1 MGRAPP
7 KFDISI
13 AGDEQEQSR
22 IQLEKNL
29 LHTDLSLH
37 LSSTHDDFSVENP
50 RHHSSVSAPFSAFN
64 SIDPSRDA
72 LDMDEGIS
80 QLHAWSYRTGEDDE
94 GVRPFVGGE
103 TLSTAAHHASALTL
117 SAGLAGR
124 GERRDISLSGAEYDP
139 DRPLQDLIAGMGS
152 QFSLLGADQAP
163 SRHAS
168 NSMPIDPRI
177 VDSMTEFNRVLS
189 TQQARAAARH
199 VRSPRSEQSTSS
211 SSSELDTP
219 DPTSKPKLSDALS
232 HLMLSPKRPRS
243 PALRPRSA
251 SHTYAPAQRPI
262 PSSSRFE
269 SQQPPQSHHLNAR
282 SSSLRTVQPDVGEG
296 EPTPRPRKIKPHMPP
311 DNALRPPTPSTANSH
326 FTRLARGLAREI
338 EVEQS
343 RWHAPVEIEGLS
355 HVGPKES
362 GPTQSALRTKA
373 IPPNA
378 FVGSSNA
385 KQKLVQLPDVT
396 GLTVAVESPAKG
408 QSHQSYGNIGKESED
423 PNGHA
428 RLQQAMNLL
437 QKKIAH
443 LDTENHTSRKRMKEL
458 EHELD
463 VCRQDVERQ
472 RTLVAQREDL
482 LVRQQRMEAADS
494 RTKGK
499 ARAIEDAR
507 VEQKRYKQSVEEK
520 KALESLIATLRSHMA
535 RLTSELATHKALLD
549 ELRTLREADKST
561 LRQKVREVDLLRR
574 EVEKIAGEVEVLKGV
589 VEEGLRE
596 RRERSLSNSHDG
608 PQDHG
613 PDASQEGNLDNS
625 ELGEGQDED
634 EDGSP
639 NSQRDADDYE
649 IEDVQPALARRALLE
664 RTIRTD
670 HATFGSTPMTGN
682 VGHTRRYVDH
692 DEVERISVELEERRS
707 ERSRSSSRLGSSLS
721 SNGSHRAPSVASS
734 IASAR
739 SSRIV
744 ESPVE
749 RAATPDSIHRWE
761 RVSSPPPAVQVSR
774 PSAPTPAHA
783 ARERPPAGETPFPQ
797 IRGARL
803 ERMFFSAPEHNAKT
817 CTVCHRRRHYE
828 APQRPLWYPASKG
841 RRVTVADVGEEDEGF
856 EEGSIA
862 DGERGHGATMNL
874 DFLDKGS
881 GSDKLPPQTVLVR
894 VLRELED
901 DFTHYKG
908 IYTELADQYKVMDP
922 ASNVVKRNVLAQH
935 LREVI
940 DVLEQRGDQIASLYD
955 LLTFEDKPV
964 ARSVVPEK
972 DCSKHHTA
980 PTRSERTRQAGSR
993 KRLTFA

>member
-124 GERRDISLSGAEYDP
+124 GERRDVSLSGAEYDP

-152 QFSLLGADQAP
+152 QFSLLGGDQAP
-163 SRHAS
+163 SRHPS
-168 NSMPIDPRI
+168 NSMPFDPRI
-177 VDSMTEFNRVLS
+177 VNSTTEINRVSS

-219 DPTSKPKLSDALS
+219 DPTLKPKLSDALS
-232 HLMLSPKRPRS
+232 HLMLSPKRPHS
-243 PALRPRSA
+243 PALRP
-251 SHTYAPAQRPI
+251 PPI

-269 SQQPPQSHHLNAR
+269 SHHLNAR
-282 SSSLRTVQPDVGEG
+282 SSSLRTVQPNVGEG
-296 EPTPRPRKIKPHMPP
+296 EPTPRPRKIKPHMQAAEP

-355 HVGPKES
+355 HVSPKES

-408 QSHQSYGNIGKESED
+408 QSHQSYGDIDKGSED

-437 QKKIAH
+437 QQKIAH

-472 RTLVAQREDL
+472 RTLVALREDL

-596 RRERSLSNSHDG
+596 RRERSLSNSQDD
-608 PQDHG
+608 PQKHG
-613 PDASQEGNLDNS
+613 LDASQEGYIDNS
-625 ELGEGQDED
+625 KLGEGQDED
-634 EDGSP
+634 EGGSP
-639 NSQRDADDYE
+639 TSQQDADDYE

-682 VGHTRRYVDH
+682 MGRTRRYVDH

-734 IASAR
+734 IGSAR

-744 ESPVE
+744 ESLVE
-749 RAATPDSIHRWE
+749 HATTPDNIHQREWI
-761 RVSSPPPAVQVSR
+761 SSPPPPVQVSR
-774 PSAPTPAHA
+774 PCAPTPAHA
-783 ARERPPAGETPFPQ
+783 ARERLTAGETPFPQ

-817 CTVCHRRRHYE
+817 CTVCHRRRHHE
-828 APQRPLWYPASKG
+828 IAQRPLWYPASKG
-841 RRVTVADVGEEDEGF
+841 RKVTVADVGEEEDEGF

-862 DGERGHGATMNL
+862 DGERGHGATINL

-881 GSDKLPPQTVLVR
+881 RSDKLPPQTVLVR

-908 IYTELADQYKVMDP
+908 IYTELADQYKVMDA

-972 DCSKHHTA
+972 DCSKHHAA
-980 PTRSERTRQAGSR
+980 PTCSERTRQAGSR